1 MRISDVLRHKGSAV
15 TTVDPSTSVRELIGV
30 LYGRRIGA
38 VVVTEFGH
46 VVGIASERDVVRE
59 LHERGPELLDANS
72 ADIMTRVVLTCHL
85 QDSVDTLAEL
95 MTVRRIRHVPVVE
108 DGRLAGIVS
117 IGDVVKSRIT
127 ELEIDRSQLASYI
140 EQGLT

>member
-1 MRISDVLRHKGSAV
+1 MRISDVLRYKGSAV
-15 TTVDPSTSVRELIGV
+15 STVDPTTSVLDLV
-30 LYGRRIGA
+30 TLMHARRIGA
-38 VVVTEFGH
+38 VVVTDLGH

-59 LHERGPELLDANS
+59 LHARGADLLDAS
-72 ADIMTRVVLTCHL
+72 AADIMTRVVLTCHL

-95 MTVRRIRHVPVVE
+95 MTERRIRHVPVVE

-127 ELEIDRSQLASYI
+127 ELEIDRSQLTSYI
-140 EQGLT
+140 EQGRT

>member
-15 TTVDPSTSVRELIGV
+15 ATVDPSTSVRELIA
-30 LYGRRIGA
+30 LLHGRRIGA

-46 VVGIASERDVVRE
+46 VVGIVSERDVVRE
-59 LHERGPELLDANS
+59 LHERGTDLLEAS
-72 ADIMTRVVLTCHL
+72 AADIMTRVVLTCHL

-95 MTVRRIRHVPVVE
+95 MTERRIRHVPVVE

-140 EQGLT
+140 EQGRT

>member
-1 MRISDVLRHKGSAV
+1 M
-15 TTVDPSTSVRELIGV
+15 
-30 LYGRRIGA
+30 
-38 VVVTEFGH
+38 VVTEFGH
-46 VVGIASERDVVRE
+46 VVGIASERDIVRE
-59 LHERGPELLDANS
+59 LHERGPDLLDASS

-95 MTVRRIRHVPVVE
+95 MTERRIRHVPVVE

-140 EQGLT
+140 EQGLDLTRYRPVRASC

>member
-1 MRISDVLRHKGSAV
+1 MYCATRDPRWPPWI
-15 TTVDPSTSVRELIGV
+15 PSTSVRELIA
-30 LYGRRIGA
+30 LLHDRRIGA

-46 VVGIASERDVVRE
+46 VVGIASERDIVRE
-59 LHERGPELLDANS
+59 LHERGPDLLEAS
-72 ADIMTRVVLTCHL
+72 AADIMTRVVLTCHL

-95 MTVRRIRHVPVVE
+95 MTERRIRHIPVVE

-140 EQGLT
+140 EQGRT

>member
-15 TTVDPSTSVRELIGV
+15 ATVDPSTSVRELIA
-30 LYGRRIGA
+30 LLHARRIGA
-38 VVVTEFGH
+38 VVVTELGH

-59 LHERGPELLDANS
+59 LHERGADLLEAS
-72 ADIMTRVVLTCHL
+72 AADIMTRVVLTCHL

-95 MTVRRIRHVPVVE
+95 MTERRIRHVPVVE

-117 IGDVVKSRIT
+117 IGDVVKSRMT

-140 EQGLT
+140 EQGRT